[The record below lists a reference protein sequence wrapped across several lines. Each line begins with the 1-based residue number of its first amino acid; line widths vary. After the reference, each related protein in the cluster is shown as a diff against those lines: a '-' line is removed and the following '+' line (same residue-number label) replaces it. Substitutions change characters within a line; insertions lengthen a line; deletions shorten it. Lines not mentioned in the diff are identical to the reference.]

1 MKFFNPF
8 QSISTRFLTTFWW
21 IFCLVILFLYFI
33 SLRATLFPAT
43 SFENQNN
50 NEQTTD
56 NGYQSSQDDKEL
68 IDFLTNPNTRLGI
81 DHDSAILQTLEVR
94 INSIKALLRRIFQFQ
109 LNESRLCLHND
120 FFLKSPSVEM
130 YEKIQSKIKQS
141 SNDER
146 YHQRSKIEG
155 LEEVRSDENFGFII
169 EGGNDKGI
177 FLNG

>member
-1 MKFFNPF
+1 MKFLNSF

-56 NGYQSSQDDKEL
+56 NGHQSSQDDKEL

-81 DHDSAILQTLEVR
+81 DHDSAILKTLEVR
-94 INSIKALLRRIFQFQ
+94 NNLIKSIL
-109 LNESRLCLHND
+109 
-120 FFLKSPSVEM
+120 
-130 YEKIQSKIKQS
+130 SK
-141 SNDER
+141 N
-146 YHQRSKIEG
+146 G
-155 LEEVRSDENFGFII
+155 LS
-169 EGGNDKGI
+169 
-177 FLNG
+177 L

>member
-56 NGYQSSQDDKEL
+56 NGHHSSEDDREL

-94 INSIKALLRRIFQFQ
+94 INLIKAILSKNKKKNPMTQIYVPIISVIFFW
-109 LNESRLCLHND
+109 SLH
-120 FFLKSPSVEM
+120 P
-130 YEKIQSKIKQS
+130 
-141 SNDER
+141 
-146 YHQRSKIEG
+146 
-155 LEEVRSDENFGFII
+155 
-169 EGGNDKGI
+169 
-177 FLNG
+177 